1 MIFPIF
7 YFDDAWIIDI
17 EPKLL
22 SILGVTL
29 VLIFN
34 SKKST
39 LTKFLSLDLIQK
51 IGLWS
56 FSIYLIHQPVF
67 VFYMLTS
74 EKSLSISWKNI
85 ENQKI
90 VDDYLYVLLSL
101 YLLFFFSKLN
111 YNFVESKFYTLS
123 NNSKVF
129 ILLLSVFSFVFY
141 FYTVNLTKGFEERW
155 NDKLITQKAINYQ
168 KKDNYDL
175 KVNGEFWRINSN

>member
-29 VLIFN
+29 VLVFN

-39 LTKFLSLDLIQK
+39 LTKFLSFNLIQK

-67 VFYMLTS
+67 VFYRLAS
-74 EKSLSISWKNI
+74 EK
-85 ENQKI
+85 
-90 VDDYLYVLLSL
+90 
-101 YLLFFFSKLN
+101 
-111 YNFVESKFYTLS
+111 KF
-123 NNSKVF
+123 
-129 ILLLSVFSFVFY
+129 IH
-141 FYTVNLTKGFEERW
+141 
-155 NDKLITQKAINYQ
+155 
-168 KKDNYDL
+168 
-175 KVNGEFWRINSN
+175 